1 MIHRLTITLMHM
13 HELFKQLFL
22 RWSWIIQQTPWFPT
36 PFTPQLRLLGRPKLI
51 PDPDTLVVPST
62 AFHETSSY
70 STFLDN
76 QTSSRSQQFYDP
88 CVTFP
93 FSQFKTTHPSK
104 HTRFSSIKLYLTC
117 ATFNLDENPVP
128 VISYYRHFFLYY
140 YHVRCHHCSIASSIC
155 IHHITYITKL
165 IYLS

>member
-1 MIHRLTITLMHM
+1 M
-13 HELFKQLFL
+13 
-22 RWSWIIQQTPWFPT
+22 
-36 PFTPQLRLLGRPKLI
+36 KLDYPADSLI
-51 PDPDTLVVPST
+51 SYSIYSST
-62 AFHETSSY
+62 APLGTGPNSSLTLTHLLLFHQQHFTRHHL
-70 STFLDN
+70 TRHFLI
-76 QTSSRSQQFYDP
+76 TKLALVPTILWPMRY
-88 CVTFP
+88 
-93 FSQFKTTHPSK
+93 FSFQFKNTHPSK
-104 HTRFSSIKLYLTC
+104 HTRFSSTKLYLTC